1 MATLSA
7 QMRAVIDAPEF
18 VTMATLDPDGQP
30 RLSVV
35 WARTDGDGVL
45 ISTTADRRKYR
56 DVLRDARVSLLAFP
70 KEQPYV
76 YVSIEGIA
84 TTTTDGAPEL
94 IQELSRRYSGGPYTF
109 DAPDTVRVVI
119 RVTPTKAVFSDP
131 ESRRAG
137 SARPTPPAPHL

>member
-1 MATLSA
+1 
-7 QMRAVIDAPEF
+7 
-18 VTMATLDPDGQP
+18 
-30 RLSVV
+30 
-35 WARTDGDGVL
+35 VL

-109 DAPDTVRVVI
+109 DGPDTVRVVI